1 MEGGNAGDPWHVHV
15 RQLQRRGD
23 RVRPL
28 PGTSADG
35 QPEGNSAPNVL
46 EYLATPQDHAGA
58 YGGAACTVDVATRSV
73 LLVIR
78 LRLRFSGVLEP

>member
-1 MEGGNAGDPWHVHV
+1 MTHGTFASASSSAAAIAG
-15 RQLQRRGD
+15 
-23 RVRPL
+23 PL

-46 EYLATPQDHAGA
+46 EYLDIPQDRAGA
-58 YGGAACTVDVATRSV
+58 YRAAACTIEVATRSV

-78 LRLRFSGVLEP
+78 LHLRFSVVLEP

>member
-23 RVRPL
+23 RGRPL

-46 EYLATPQDHAGA
+46 EYLPIPQDRAGA
-58 YGGAACTVDVATRSV
+58 YRGAAGTIEVATRSV

-78 LRLRFSGVLEP
+78 LRLRFSVVLEP

>member
-1 MEGGNAGDPWHVHV
+1 MEGGNAGDPWHVRV

-23 RVRPL
+23 RGRPL

-46 EYLATPQDHAGA
+46 EYLAIPQDRADA
-58 YGGAACTVDVATRSV
+58 FGGAACTVDVATRE
-73 LLVIR
+73 R
-78 LRLRFSGVLEP
+78 RGR